1 MLKEKRRGIIFKF
14 ITLWAALVF
23 LCNLA
28 IEHRV
33 LKVTVAVKSWEWIL
47 LILSLPTIAVAL
59 AVAAWLIV
67 FRPIDFPPHE
77 NGG

>member
-1 MLKEKRRGIIFKF
+1 MLKEKRRGIILNFF
-14 ITLWAALVF
+14 TLWAVLVF
-23 LCNLA
+23 LCYLA

-33 LKVTVAVKSWEWIL
+33 LRAIVAAKSWEWIL

-59 AVAAWLIV
+59 VVAAWLIV
-67 FRPIDFPPHE
+67 FRSIDFPSRE